1 MIDNNKQL
9 KDEIIDII
17 VYDNIFKKELENSLY
32 KSSAKLTNKE
42 LLLDGDAHIPNV
54 QNWLSDFIKQYG
66 SGFFDNVTLSRYIT
80 FSENVK
86 KLDENEKNLVKKLLQ
101 LYRNL
106 KFFPDSMKDIPVDD
120 WEIVPIDKFVV
131 KKHSELSGPP
141 KTKGEKEIE
150 KLRQEEGDYAENSL
164 ERKMLEEEV
173 EKKEQIEN
181 LQSEANKYPQ
191 GSLEKKALESEFKEL
206 PAGVKR
212 NISSPDVMKE
222 VEILEK
228 EYGISLATL
237 IMRVMVKN
245 IKFVDLVRYFIFE
258 ENFNIEKAEKLV
270 EELREKVFKNSL
282 VYLGVEQSVSPE
294 IDEIE
299 IGGREALDEK
309 LNIIEINEEEA
320 LTPKKKEA
328 ESAVQGSDF
337 FFSPEDEEEV
347 KNLAQALQH
356 TDKRE
361 DHKSNLKNQVLNIMN
376 QMNISFS
383 SDDVKARCEKA
394 INTYLRGVRNKIDTR
409 QTLARAVHLG
419 GVGLQEEE
427 IDKIFS
433 ISDKVKFSETH
444 DYTLLKHD
452 KKDEYEKEKLKNI
465 GARDAAYDFSK
476 LAEKSKDQKV
486 KLKVDGQDLKVYKTE
501 NQKKL
506 VTPEE
511 AVEIRDKTNN
521 NDKAEQ
527 VQVKNIEILNS
538 VKKETDKQ
546 EDLSPR
552 EKVAL
557 QPTNEPRIEIS
568 PVSVHSEMVGGGD
581 IASVRKMSRQSK
593 INTLYLNMGREST
606 NIQKPIEDIIN
617 IRKNNNQEYLTIEE
631 FSAVMDLNKGLRF

>member
-1 MIDNNKQL
+1 MIN
-9 KDEIIDII
+9 
-17 VYDNIFKKELENSLY
+17 Y
-32 KSSAKLTNKE
+32 
-42 LLLDGDAHIPNV
+42 
-54 QNWLSDFIKQYG
+54 
-66 SGFFDNVTLSRYIT
+66 
-80 FSENVK
+80 
-86 KLDENEKNLVKKLLQ
+86 LQ
-101 LYRNL
+101 
-106 KFFPDSMKDIPVDD
+106 
-120 WEIVPIDKFVV
+120 
-131 KKHSELSGPP
+131 
-141 KTKGEKEIE
+141 
-150 KLRQEEGDYAENSL
+150 Q
-164 ERKMLEEEV
+164 
-173 EKKEQIEN
+173 
-181 LQSEANKYPQ
+181 
-191 GSLEKKALESEFKEL
+191 FKEL

-452 KKDEYEKEKLKNI
+452 KKDEYEK
-465 GARDAAYDFSK
+465 
-476 LAEKSKDQKV
+476 
-486 KLKVDGQDLKVYKTE
+486 
-501 NQKKL
+501 QKKL

-552 EKVAL
+552 EKIAL

-568 PVSVHSEMVGGGD
+568 PVSEHSEMVGGGN
-581 IASVRKMSRQSK
+581 IASVRKMSAGDGKVKMEDVKFVPKLLGPIEELKEIDLVNFRRLDSDPNKAIFKINNKIKFLEEESFAKRLAGIKAWRQSK
-593 INTLYLNMGREST
+593 INTLYLNMGRESI

>member
-1 MIDNNKQL
+1 MIN
-9 KDEIIDII
+9 
-17 VYDNIFKKELENSLY
+17 Y
-32 KSSAKLTNKE
+32 
-42 LLLDGDAHIPNV
+42 
-54 QNWLSDFIKQYG
+54 
-66 SGFFDNVTLSRYIT
+66 
-80 FSENVK
+80 
-86 KLDENEKNLVKKLLQ
+86 LQ
-101 LYRNL
+101 
-106 KFFPDSMKDIPVDD
+106 
-120 WEIVPIDKFVV
+120 
-131 KKHSELSGPP
+131 
-141 KTKGEKEIE
+141 
-150 KLRQEEGDYAENSL
+150 Q
-164 ERKMLEEEV
+164 
-173 EKKEQIEN
+173 
-181 LQSEANKYPQ
+181 
-191 GSLEKKALESEFKEL
+191 FKEL

-433 ISDKVKFSETH
+433 ISVKV
-444 DYTLLKHD
+444 
-452 KKDEYEKEKLKNI
+452 
-465 GARDAAYDFSK
+465 
-476 LAEKSKDQKV
+476 
-486 KLKVDGQDLKVYKTE
+486 KVDGQELKVYKTE

-552 EKVAL
+552 EKIAL

-568 PVSVHSEMVGGGD
+568 PVSEHSEMVGGGN
-581 IASVRKMSRQSK
+581 IASVRKMSAGDGKVKMEDVKFVPKLLGPIEELKEIDLVNFRRLDSDPNKAIFKINNKIKFLEEESFAKRLAGIKAWRQSK
-593 INTLYLNMGREST
+593 INTLYLNMGRESI

>member
-1 MIDNNKQL
+1 MIN
-9 KDEIIDII
+9 
-17 VYDNIFKKELENSLY
+17 Y
-32 KSSAKLTNKE
+32 
-42 LLLDGDAHIPNV
+42 
-54 QNWLSDFIKQYG
+54 
-66 SGFFDNVTLSRYIT
+66 
-80 FSENVK
+80 
-86 KLDENEKNLVKKLLQ
+86 LQ
-101 LYRNL
+101 
-106 KFFPDSMKDIPVDD
+106 
-120 WEIVPIDKFVV
+120 
-131 KKHSELSGPP
+131 
-141 KTKGEKEIE
+141 
-150 KLRQEEGDYAENSL
+150 Q
-164 ERKMLEEEV
+164 
-173 EKKEQIEN
+173 
-181 LQSEANKYPQ
+181 
-191 GSLEKKALESEFKEL
+191 FKEL

-309 LNIIEINEEEA
+309 LNIIEIN
-320 LTPKKKEA
+320 
-328 ESAVQGSDF
+328 
-337 FFSPEDEEEV
+337 EDEEEV

-486 KLKVDGQDLKVYKTE
+486 KLKVDGQELKVYKTE

-552 EKVAL
+552 EKIAL

-568 PVSVHSEMVGGGD
+568 PVSEHSEMVGGGN
-581 IASVRKMSRQSK
+581 IASVRKMSAGDGKVKMEDVKFVPKLLGPIEELKEIDLVNFRRLDSDPNKAIFKINNKIKFLEEESFAKRLAGIKAWRQSK
-593 INTLYLNMGREST
+593 INPLYLNMGRESI

>member
-1 MIDNNKQL
+1 MIN
-9 KDEIIDII
+9 
-17 VYDNIFKKELENSLY
+17 Y
-32 KSSAKLTNKE
+32 
-42 LLLDGDAHIPNV
+42 
-54 QNWLSDFIKQYG
+54 
-66 SGFFDNVTLSRYIT
+66 
-80 FSENVK
+80 
-86 KLDENEKNLVKKLLQ
+86 LQ
-101 LYRNL
+101 
-106 KFFPDSMKDIPVDD
+106 
-120 WEIVPIDKFVV
+120 
-131 KKHSELSGPP
+131 
-141 KTKGEKEIE
+141 
-150 KLRQEEGDYAENSL
+150 Q
-164 ERKMLEEEV
+164 
-173 EKKEQIEN
+173 
-181 LQSEANKYPQ
+181 
-191 GSLEKKALESEFKEL
+191 FKEL

-245 IKFVDLVRYFIFE
+245 IKF
-258 ENFNIEKAEKLV
+258 
-270 EELREKVFKNSL
+270 
-282 VYLGVEQSVSPE
+282 
-294 IDEIE
+294 
-299 IGGREALDEK
+299 GGREALDEK

-320 LTPKKKEA
+320 LTPNKNEA

-486 KLKVDGQDLKVYKTE
+486 KLKVDGQELKVYKTE

-546 EDLSPR
+546 
-552 EKVAL
+552 
-557 QPTNEPRIEIS
+557 
-568 PVSVHSEMVGGGD
+568 
-581 IASVRKMSRQSK
+581 
-593 INTLYLNMGREST
+593 
-606 NIQKPIEDIIN
+606 
-617 IRKNNNQEYLTIEE
+617 
-631 FSAVMDLNKGLRF
+631 